1 MEYFVKIA
9 KEAHYVEGAK
19 LFSVQISSMSGRS
32 IVAYSTKKLN
42 FWRATLANLVI
53 VRVVN
58 IVRIGKFL
66 ARYARF
72 IMTSLAFVAHI
83 VKE

>member
-1 MEYFVKIA
+1 MIASVFKVEYFVKIA

-42 FWRATLANLVI
+42 FWRATLANLVF
-53 VRVVN
+53 VRVAN
-58 IVRIGKFL
+58 IVRIAKL

-72 IMTSLAFVAHI
+72 ILT
-83 VKE
+83 

>member
-32 IVAYSTKKLN
+32 IVAYSAKKQN
-42 FWRATLANLVI
+42 FWRAMRANLVI
-53 VRVVN
+53 VRV
-58 IVRIGKFL
+58 F
-66 ARYARF
+66 
-72 IMTSLAFVAHI
+72 
-83 VKE
+83 